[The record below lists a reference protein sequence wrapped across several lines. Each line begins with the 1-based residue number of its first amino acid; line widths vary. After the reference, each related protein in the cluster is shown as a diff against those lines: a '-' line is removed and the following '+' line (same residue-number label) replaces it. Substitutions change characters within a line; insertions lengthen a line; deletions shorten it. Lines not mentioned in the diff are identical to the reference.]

1 MNKTY
6 PRILLSLL
14 LLCLGAGGVWAEES
28 TTPPAEPV
36 GTDEVLLTN
45 GSKII
50 GLVTGARDGAIK
62 IDTDFAGSLE
72 IPMEMVASLRTED
85 PVIIQMADQS
95 VIENQPLVI
104 SESQLV
110 VADAAGVEQ
119 SRAVEDLLVVNP
131 EPWELGRG
139 YKWSGLVSFA
149 IAIER
154 GNSDTDELD
163 YNLDTNWRSDDDRY
177 TLKAYGE
184 IDEAN
189 DVEIADNWTIQG
201 KYDNFF
207 SDVSYWG
214 LQAFAESD
222 DFADLDLRYLV
233 GPYVGRDFFTD
244 PIFTL
249 AAEVGASYVNE
260 DFIVAPDQ
268 EYPGANWNLQ
278 ITSDYLGGDS
288 RLYFN
293 QLGILNLDHTEDL
306 IVNSTFG
313 LGFPLLFGF
322 EAAAEILLEYD
333 SGAVEG
339 VEKLDETYSFRIGY
353 TW

>member
-1 MNKTY
+1 
-6 PRILLSLL
+6 
-14 LLCLGAGGVWAEES
+14 
-28 TTPPAEPV
+28 
-36 GTDEVLLTN
+36 
-45 GSKII
+45 
-50 GLVTGARDGAIK
+50 
-62 IDTDFAGSLE
+62 
-72 IPMEMVASLRTED
+72 MEMVASVRTED
-85 PVIIQMADQS
+85 PVIIQMADES

-104 SESQLV
+104 SQSQLV

-119 SRAVEDLLVVNP
+119 SRALEDLLVVNP
-131 EPWELGRG
+131 EPWELGQG
-139 YKWSGLVSFA
+139 YKWSGLASFA
-149 IAIER
+149 LAIER

-177 TLKAYGE
+177 TLKIYGE

-189 DVEIADNWTIQG
+189 DVEIADNWTVQG
-201 KYDNFF
+201 KYDYFF

-222 DFADLDLRYLV
+222 DFADLDMRYLV

-244 PIFTL
+244 PLFML
-249 AAEVGASYVNE
+249 SAEVGASYVNE

-278 ITSDYLGGDS
+278 ISSNYLGGDS

-293 QLGILNLDHTEDL
+293 QLGIWNLDETSDL

-313 LGFPLLFGF
+313 LGFPLLFGL

-333 SGAVEG
+333 SGAVKD
-339 VEKLDETYSFRIGY
+339 VEELDETYNFRIGY
-353 TW
+353 AW